1 MCDPVTA
8 TAAVL
13 MVAGTAMSAY
23 GSYQEGKAENE
34 AAKFNANMEEQKA
47 KDAKERG
54 LADEATHARKVAQL
68 KGAQRAQWA
77 ADGVD
82 LSSGTPSEIFEQTAE
97 WGERDRQTIEH
108 NTEREIWTHRQQANL
123 YRAQGKNAKR
133 AGTIGAFSSIL
144 TGSANTMFG
153 AKAAT
158 SNNKPPS

>member
-144 TGSANTMFG
+144 TGSANTMFNVN
-153 AKAAT
+153 K
-158 SNNKPPS
+158 SNSSKE